1 MVKLLTAFM
10 TIILFGSFASSA
22 SSAEILII
30 SNISNQTLTEKE
42 IRDLYL
48 GLTKSRQFRLLDQEI
63 EQSARTEFNEKFLQ
77 KSERELQQKRS
88 ILIFSGMR
96 TPTVLKD
103 NQAVVDYVKNHKDT
117 IGYVTGG
124 TQLADGVKTLLTIK

>member
-10 TIILFGSFASSA
+10 TIILFCSFASIA